1 MLQCNTVFLSVL
13 VRSEATGQEWLVEH
27 LRCRRTTVSKAG
39 SGGGDYWTG
48 RQAGGEQ
55 KTQGER
61 EKPGNLICV
70 NNRFSI
76 HSIVGPSV
84 QSRERKM
91 ICMRWEEKGREVI
104 WGLGRETELGP
115 GVNEAA
121 ANNTHF
127 F

>member
-1 MLQCNTVFLSVL
+1 MVGGAPSLSTNN
-13 VRSEATGQEWLVEH
+13 SIQG
-27 LRCRRTTVSKAG
+27 G

-76 HSIVGPSV
+76 HSIVGPSE

-91 ICMRWEEKGREVI
+91 ICMRWEEEGREGI
-104 WGLGRETELGP
+104 WGERDRVGAGR
-115 GVNEAA
+115 
-121 ANNTHF
+121 
-127 F
+127 

>member
-27 LRCRRTTVSKAG
+27 LRCRRTTVSKAVVEEAI
-39 SGGGDYWTG
+39 TG
-48 RQAGGEQ
+48 QACRQAGGEQ

-70 NNRFSI
+70 NNRFSV

-91 ICMRWEEKGREVI
+91 ICMRWEEKGREGI
-104 WGLGRETELGP
+104 WGERDRVGAGR
-115 GVNEAA
+115 
-121 ANNTHF
+121 
-127 F
+127 